1 MDLRRPK
8 IVLKRYFYEF
18 IHKLQVAVT
27 GVGRFST
34 RTVRRGW
41 AAMKRLAYW
50 QVAAVAGFLLL
61 YTVISQVAKPGP
73 ALTALSD
80 ITGTGLWLIAV
91 AAMLWAAFSNQG
103 RTRWFWILLAASAAM
118 ICSNYAAWMYYEVFL
133 GQKTPEPF
141 WADIPLFL
149 QSVPMMAA
157 AALRPG
163 SRQQEQKFHLS
174 TLNFLILLLWWV
186 YIYMFLI
193 YPNEYLLPNKI
204 SFDSYYY
211 VLFVLEYA
219 VLLSILGGMAVVAQ
233 GAWRKIYWNL
243 FFAGSMYLIAYQ
255 WLNSALGR
263 DEYYSGS
270 IYDVP
275 DYAAICW
282 FILIALRARK
292 VPSEPLAGGERER
305 WADVPGFL
313 AVLAVLSLPLI
324 GLCELFLDPHGS
336 QLRPYR
342 VTVTLLGI
350 LLVGVCVF
358 LRQILLAREMGRLL
372 LDSKQNLER
381 LQRAQNELVQKERLA
396 GVGQLV
402 AGVAHELNNPLT
414 AVLGYS
420 DLLIDQT
427 GEGAPRQKLEKLR
440 TESQRMKRIIN
451 NLLSFAQPQHE
462 GRRLLDLEAVVR
474 DSLMLLEYQLRN
486 SGIRVEMKFVPNLP
500 KISSNEG
507 QFKQVFVNLFSNS
520 AHALDQAKEK
530 KILVE
535 GYQEG
540 EKVIVRFTDSG
551 PGFDDVRRVF
561 DPFYSTRPVGQG
573 TGLGLSIC
581 YGTVREHNGSIYAQN
596 LEPHGAMVTIELPVG

>member
-1 MDLRRPK
+1 
-8 IVLKRYFYEF
+8 
-18 IHKLQVAVT
+18 
-27 GVGRFST
+27 
-34 RTVRRGW
+34 
-41 AAMKRLAYW
+41 MKRLAHW
-50 QVAAVAGFLLL
+50 QVGAVAGFLLL
-61 YTVISQVAKPGP
+61 YTVVSLVAKPGP
-73 ALTALSD
+73 GLTALSD

-91 AAMLWAAFSNQG
+91 AAMLLAAFSNQG

-193 YPNEYLLPNKI
+193 YPNEYILPNKI

-219 VLLSILGGMAVVAQ
+219 VLLAILGGMAVVAQ

-255 WLNSALGR
+255 WLNAALGR

-270 IYDVP
+270 IYDIP

-282 FILIALRARK
+282 FIVIALRARK
-292 VPSEPLAGGERER
+292 VPSELLAGGERER

-324 GLCELFLDPHGS
+324 GLCELFLDPHGT

-372 LDSKQNLER
+372 VDSKQNLER
-381 LQRAQNELVQKERLA
+381 LQRAQNQLVQKERLA

-420 DLLIDQT
+420 DLLIDQA
-427 GEGAPRQKLEKLR
+427 GEGAPRLKLEKLR

-462 GRRLLDLEAVVR
+462 GRRLLDLEVVMR
-474 DSLMLLEYQLRN
+474 DSLMLLEYQLR
-486 SGIRVEMKFVPNLP
+486 SGGIHVEMKFAPNLP

-507 QFKQVFVNLFSNS
+507 QFKQVFVNLFSNA
-520 AHALDQAKEK
+520 AHALEQAKEK

-540 EKVIVRFTDSG
+540 ERVIVRFTDSG
-551 PGFDDVRRVF
+551 PGFVDVRRAF

-573 TGLGLSIC
+573 TGLGLGIC
-581 YGTVREHNGSIYAQN
+581 YGTVREHNGNITAQN
-596 LEPHGAMVTIELPVG
+596 LQPNGAMVTIELPVG

>member
-1 MDLRRPK
+1 
-8 IVLKRYFYEF
+8 
-18 IHKLQVAVT
+18 
-27 GVGRFST
+27 
-34 RTVRRGW
+34 
-41 AAMKRLAYW
+41 
-50 QVAAVAGFLLL
+50 
-61 YTVISQVAKPGP
+61 
-73 ALTALSD
+73 
-80 ITGTGLWLIAV
+80 
-91 AAMLWAAFSNQG
+91 
-103 RTRWFWILLAASAAM
+103 
-118 ICSNYAAWMYYEVFL
+118 
-133 GQKTPEPF
+133 
-141 WADIPLFL
+141 
-149 QSVPMMAA
+149 
-157 AALRPG
+157 
-163 SRQQEQKFHLS
+163 
-174 TLNFLILLLWWV
+174 LN
-186 YIYMFLI
+186 
-193 YPNEYLLPNKI
+193 
-204 SFDSYYY
+204 
-211 VLFVLEYA
+211 A
-219 VLLSILGGMAVVAQ
+219 
-233 GAWRKIYWNL
+233 
-243 FFAGSMYLIAYQ
+243 
-255 WLNSALGR
+255 ALGR
-263 DEYYSGS
+263 EEYYSGS

-275 DYAAICW
+275 NYAAICW
-282 FILIALRARK
+282 FIVIAVRARK

-305 WADVPGFL
+305 WADAPGFL

-358 LRQILLAREMGRLL
+358 LRQILLAREMKRLL

-381 LQRAQNELVQKERLA
+381 LQRAQNQLVQKERLA

-420 DLLIDQT
+420 DLLIDQA

-474 DSLMLLEYQLRN
+474 DSLMLLEYQLRS
-486 SGIRVEMKFVPNLP
+486 SGIHVEMKFAPNLP

-520 AHALDQAKEK
+520 AHALEQAKEK

-535 GYQEG
+535 GYSEG

-551 PGFDDVRRVF
+551 PGFDDARRAF

-581 YGTVREHNGSIYAQN
+581 YGTVQEHNGNIYAQN
-596 LEPHGAMVTIELPVG
+596 LQPNGAMVTIELPVG